1 MSETP
6 IASRRLLVEERRR
19 MIVEL
24 VEQQGRATV
33 EELATRFGTSTVT
46 IRADLDALAR
56 SSAIAG
62 SHGGAL
68 PVAPATNDTP
78 LNIKETRWHAQKL
91 RIGQAAAKMIQDG
104 ETIILDSGSTT
115 VEIARQI
122 RQMKFES
129 LTVITNALNIAME
142 LTGLPQ
148 IRVMMLGG
156 LLRQTLYS
164 LGRSGCGAGAGEAFR
179 RPVVSR
185 RRRAR
190 SRSRRDHAR
199 STRSGVERAD
209 DPRLAPDHRR
219 AGRQQTG
226 SAQPVGDHADTAPR
240 HGDQRQQRSRRH
252 RRSTA
257 RGRRASR
264 AGLTL
269 PVSRV
274 QKSRRK
280 LAVAIFACCR

>member
-1 MSETP
+1 VSEAP

-19 MIVEL
+19 LIVDL

-56 SSAIAG
+56 SSAIAR

-91 RIGQAAAKMIQDG
+91 RIGHAAAKMIQDG

-129 LTVITNALNIAME
+129 LTVITNALNIALE
-142 LTGLPQ
+142 LSGLPH

-156 LLRQTLYS
+156 LLRDTSYS
-164 LGRSGCGAGAGEAFR
+164 LVGPDAEQALSKLSADKLFLGVDGLD
-179 RPVVSR
+179 PVVGVTTPDPLEASLNALMIRVSR
-185 RRRAR
+185 ETIGVFDASKLGQRSLSVITTVQHLHRAITDSSAEAKAVESLR
-190 SRSRRDHAR
+190 AA
-199 STRSGVERAD
+199 GVE
-209 DPRLAPDHRR
+209 
-219 AGRQQTG
+219 
-226 SAQPVGDHADTAPR
+226 V
-240 HGDQRQQRSRRH
+240 
-252 RRSTA
+252 
-257 RGRRASR
+257 
-264 AGLTL
+264 TL
-269 PVSRV
+269 V
-274 QKSRRK
+274 
-280 LAVAIFACCR
+280 

>member
-1 MSETP
+1 VSEAPT
-6 IASRRLLVEERRR
+6 ASRRLLVEERRR
-19 MIVEL
+19 LIVDL

-33 EELATRFGTSTVT
+33 EELAQKFGTSAVT

-56 SSAIAG
+56 SSAIAR

-68 PVAPATNDTP
+68 PAAPAANDTP

-142 LTGLPQ
+142 LSGLPQ

-156 LLRQTLYS
+156 LLRQTSYS
-164 LGRSGCGAGAGEAFR
+164 LVGPDAEQALAKLSADRLFLGVDGLDPEVGVTTPDPLEAALNALMIR
-179 RPVVSR
+179 VSR
-185 RRRAR
+185 QTIAVLDASKLGQR
-190 SRSRRDHAR
+190 SLSVITPVKNLDMVI
-199 STRSGVERAD
+199 SDSS
-209 DPRLAPDHRR
+209 AP
-219 AGRQQTG
+219 
-226 SAQPVGDHADTAPR
+226 ADTVEALR
-240 HGDQRQQRSRRH
+240 
-252 RRSTA
+252 TA
-257 RGRRASR
+257 G
-264 AGLTL
+264 
-269 PVSRV
+269 V
-274 QKSRRK
+274 QVV
-280 LAVAIFACCR
+280 LV

>member
-1 MSETP
+1 MSEAP

-19 MIVEL
+19 LIVDL
-24 VEQQGRATV
+24 VGQQGRATV

-56 SSAIAG
+56 SSAIAR

-68 PVAPATNDTP
+68 PVASATHDTP

-142 LTGLPQ
+142 LTGMPQ

-156 LLRQTLYS
+156 LLRQTSYS
-164 LGRSGCGAGAGEAFR
+164 LVGPDAEQALAKLSADRLFLGVDGLDPEVGVTTPDPLEAALNALMIR
-179 RPVVSR
+179 VSR
-185 RRRAR
+185 
-190 SRSRRDHAR
+190 
-199 STRSGVERAD
+199 
-209 DPRLAPDHRR
+209 
-219 AGRQQTG
+219 QTIAVLDASKLG
-226 SAQPVGDHADTAPR
+226 
-240 HGDQRQQRSRRH
+240 QRSLSVITPIKNLDMVISDSSAPAETVKALRD
-252 RRSTA
+252 
-257 RGRRASR
+257 
-264 AGLTL
+264 AG
-269 PVSRV
+269 V
-274 QKSRRK
+274 QVV
-280 LAVAIFACCR
+280 LV

>member
-19 MIVEL
+19 LIVEL

-46 IRADLDALAR
+46 IRADLDALVRNA
-56 SSAIAG
+56 AIAR

-68 PVAPATNDTP
+68 PMAPATNDTP

-91 RIGQAAAKMIQDG
+91 RIGLAAAKMIRDG

-129 LTVITNALNIAME
+129 LTVITNALNIALE
-142 LTGLPQ
+142 LSGLPH

-156 LLRQTLYS
+156 LLRDTSYS
-164 LGRSGCGAGAGEAFR
+164 LVGPDAEQALSKLSADKLFLGVDGLDPVVGVTTPDPLEATLNALMIRVSRETIAVFDASKLGQRSLSVITLVQNLHRVITDTSAEAKAVESLRGAG
-179 RPVVSR
+179 
-185 RRRAR
+185 
-190 SRSRRDHAR
+190 
-199 STRSGVERAD
+199 VEVI
-209 DPRLAPDHRR
+209 L
-219 AGRQQTG
+219 
-226 SAQPVGDHADTAPR
+226 V
-240 HGDQRQQRSRRH
+240 
-252 RRSTA
+252 
-257 RGRRASR
+257 
-264 AGLTL
+264 
-269 PVSRV
+269 
-274 QKSRRK
+274 
-280 LAVAIFACCR
+280 

>member
-1 MSETP
+1 MSNTP

-19 MIVEL
+19 LIVDL

-33 EELATRFGTSTVT
+33 EELATRFGTSAVT

-56 SSAIAG
+56 SSAIAR

-68 PVAPATNDTP
+68 PVAQATNDTP

-91 RIGQAAAKMIQDG
+91 RIGHAAAKMIQDG

-142 LTGLPQ
+142 LTGMPQ

-156 LLRQTLYS
+156 LLRQTSYS
-164 LGRSGCGAGAGEAFR
+164 LVGPDAEQALAKLSADRLFLGVDGLDPEVGVTTPDPLEAALNALMIR
-179 RPVVSR
+179 VSR
-185 RRRAR
+185 QTIAVLDASKLGQR
-190 SRSRRDHAR
+190 SLSVITPIRNLDMVISDSSAPPETVETLRNA
-199 STRSGVERAD
+199 GVEVM
-209 DPRLAPDHRR
+209 L
-219 AGRQQTG
+219 
-226 SAQPVGDHADTAPR
+226 V
-240 HGDQRQQRSRRH
+240 
-252 RRSTA
+252 
-257 RGRRASR
+257 
-264 AGLTL
+264 
-269 PVSRV
+269 
-274 QKSRRK
+274 
-280 LAVAIFACCR
+280 

>member
-1 MSETP
+1 VKRPVSEAP

-19 MIVEL
+19 LIVDL

-56 SSAIAG
+56 SSAIAR

-91 RIGQAAAKMIQDG
+91 RIGQAAAKMIRDG

-129 LTVITNALNIAME
+129 LTVITNALNIALE
-142 LTGLPQ
+142 LSGLPH

-156 LLRQTLYS
+156 LLRDTSYS
-164 LGRSGCGAGAGEAFR
+164 LVGPDAEQALSKLSADKLFLGVDGLD
-179 RPVVSR
+179 PVVGVTTPDPLEASLNALMIRVSR
-185 RRRAR
+185 ETIAVLDASKLGQRSLSVITTVQHLHRVITDTSAEAKAVESLRA
-190 SRSRRDHAR
+190 A
-199 STRSGVERAD
+199 GVE
-209 DPRLAPDHRR
+209 
-219 AGRQQTG
+219 
-226 SAQPVGDHADTAPR
+226 V
-240 HGDQRQQRSRRH
+240 
-252 RRSTA
+252 
-257 RGRRASR
+257 
-264 AGLTL
+264 TL
-269 PVSRV
+269 V
-274 QKSRRK
+274 
-280 LAVAIFACCR
+280 